1 LVLYQQLVAEQG
13 ACGIVQLRGA
23 QAAAAVVVAILL
35 AVLVIDI
42 ECPADRVLLVKD
54 FQEVVESDST
64 TTAKTHTMVVVVVVQ
79 VARD

>member
-1 LVLYQQLVAEQG
+1 LAQYQQLAAEQG
-13 ACGIVQLRGA
+13 ACGIVQLRDA
-23 QAAAAVVVAILL
+23 LVVVAAVAAILL